1 VKKLKRKNLLKI
13 KIKFMQIRNFSII
26 AHIDHGKSTL
36 SDRFLEVTKTI
47 DPRKM
52 TDQVLDNM
60 ELEKERG
67 ITIKMQPV
75 RMEYE
80 MGGGGVAPAP
90 KANCIFNLIDTP
102 GHIDFSYE
110 VSRSLKAVEGAIMLV
125 DATQGVQAQTMT
137 VLQMAQDAGLK
148 ILPVISKIDSPLAD
162 IPKVEGELMD
172 LLGCAREEIS
182 RVSGKTGEGVEDLLE
197 KVYAQIPQ
205 PKVEFPDTKGGR
217 ALIFDFGYSNHQ
229 GVIVFVRVFDGKIK
243 VGDELIFNNPQKK
256 FVVSECGVF
265 KPDKVKKDY
274 LEAGEIGYIVT
285 GIKEPGI
292 TKVGDTIIS
301 PKSLQENMSAIAGYH
316 DARPLVFAS
325 IYPEAQEYFH
335 DLRQA
340 LLKLKLSDSSLSFEE
355 EASGILGRGFRCG
368 FLGMLHLE
376 IICERLRREHNLEL
390 IVTTPSI
397 PYKVKLKNG
406 EVEEIYNPMNFPDH
420 GEYLECE
427 EPIVQLTIICPP
439 DYVSNVTKILYD
451 HEGILLETDI
461 FSADRFKL
469 LIDMPLRELMR
480 NFFDELKSVS
490 SGYASISYEP
500 KGYQKADVRKLEIL
514 LAEELVPAFTKIVGA
529 RRLDVEA
536 KDSVEKL
543 YNILPRELFIVKI
556 QARSNGKIISSRSLS
571 AMRKDVT
578 GYLYGGD
585 ITRKM
590 KLREKQKKGKK
601 KMQGFAKVNVS
612 QDTFM
617 EMMKGGEVKERA
629 D

>member
-1 VKKLKRKNLLKI
+1 
-13 KIKFMQIRNFSII
+13 MQIRNFSII

-75 RMEYE
+75 RMEHE
-80 MGGGGVAPAP
+80 INGE
-90 KANCIFNLIDTP
+90 KIIFNLIDTP

-110 VSRSLKAVEGAIMLV
+110 VSRSLRAVEGALMLV

-137 VLQMAQDAGLK
+137 VLQMAKDAGLT

-162 IPKVEGELMD
+162 LPKVEAELIE
-172 LLGCAREEIS
+172 LLNCTTEDIS
-182 RVSGKTGEGVEDLLE
+182 YVSGKTGAGVEELLKKVYE
-197 KVYAQIPQ
+197 KVPG
-205 PKVEFPDTKGGR
+205 PKGKFTNSKGGR

-229 GVIVFVRVFDGKIK
+229 GVIVFVRVFDGKIN
-243 VGDELIFNNPQKK
+243 VGDEMIFCNPDKK
-256 FVVSECGVF
+256 FLVSECGVF
-265 KPDKVKKDY
+265 KPDKQKKDF

-301 PKSLQENMSAIAGYH
+301 VKEKLPAIPGYA

-325 IYPEAQEYFH
+325 IYPEEQDKFH
-335 DLRQA
+335 DLRFA

-376 IICERLRREHNLEL
+376 IITERLRREFNLEL
-390 IVTTPSI
+390 VITTPSI
-397 PYKVKLKNG
+397 PYIVKFKKG
-406 EVEEIYNPMNFPDH
+406 ENIVEEEIYNPAYFPEQ
-420 GEYLECE
+420 GTYLECL
-427 EPIVQLTIICPP
+427 EPVVKLNIICPP
-439 DYVSNVTKILYD
+439 DYVSPVTKILYD
-451 HEGILLETDI
+451 HEGITEETDV
-461 FSADRFKL
+461 FSGERFSMHVR
-469 LIDMPLRELMR
+469 MPLRELMR

-500 KGYQKADVRKLEIL
+500 AGHQVADVRKLEVL
-514 LAEELVPAFTKIVGA
+514 LAEEVQPAFTRIVGS
-529 RRLDVEA
+529 RRLQIEA
-536 KDSVEKL
+536 DEVTEKL
-543 YNILPRELFIVKI
+543 FNILPRELFVVKI
-556 QARSNGKIISSRSLS
+556 QARANGRIISSRSIS
-571 AMRKDVT
+571 AMKKDVT

-617 EMMKGGEVKERA
+617 KMMKAGPAQERR

>member
-1 VKKLKRKNLLKI
+1 
-13 KIKFMQIRNFSII
+13 MQIRNFSII

-36 SDRFLEVTKTI
+36 SDRFLEITKTI
-47 DPRKM
+47 EKRNM

-80 MGGGGVAPAP
+80 VTNKEGKKENV
-90 KANCIFNLIDTP
+90 IFNLIDTP

-110 VSRSLKAVEGAIMLV
+110 VSRSLRAVEGALMLV

-137 VLQMAQDAGLK
+137 VLQMAKDAGLT

-162 IPKVEGELMD
+162 LPKIEGELFE
-172 LLGCAREEIS
+172 LLGCMPEEIS
-182 RVSGKTGEGVEDLLE
+182 YVSGKTGEGVEGLLQ
-197 KVYAQIPQ
+197 KIYNQIPG
-205 PKVEFPDTKGGR
+205 PKIVGTESPSLGGGVGVGVKGSR
-217 ALIFDFGYSNHQ
+217 SLIFDFGYSNHQ
-229 GVIVFVRVFDGKIK
+229 GVIVFVRVFDGKIN
-243 VGDELIFNNPQKK
+243 VGDELVFNNPNKK
-256 FVVSECGVF
+256 FIVTELGVF
-265 KPDKVKKDY
+265 KPQKLKKDY

-292 TKVGDTIIS
+292 TKVGDTILSVQNRLEPI
-301 PKSLQENMSAIAGYH
+301 PGYA

-325 IYPEAQEYFH
+325 IYPEEQDHFH
-335 DLRQA
+335 DLRFA

-376 IICERLRREHNLEL
+376 IITERLRREHNLEL
-390 IVTTPSI
+390 IITSPSI
-397 PYKVKLKNG
+397 PYLVTVKNG
-406 EVEEIYNPMNFPDH
+406 AEAVEEEIYNPAHFPDH
-420 GEYLECE
+420 GDYISCK
-427 EPIVQLTIICPP
+427 EPMVKLNIICPP

-451 HEGILLETDI
+451 HEGVTEETDV
-461 FSADRFKL
+461 FSGERFSMH
-469 LIDMPLRELMR
+469 IMMPLRELMR

-500 KGYQKADVRKLEIL
+500 AGHQVADVRKLEVL
-514 LAEELVPAFTKIVGA
+514 LAEEVQPAFTKIVGA
-529 RRLDVEA
+529 RRLQVEA
-536 KDSVEKL
+536 EDMVERL
-543 YNILPRELFIVKI
+543 YNILPRELFNVKI
-556 QARSNGKIISSRSLS
+556 QARANGKIIASRTIS
-571 AMRKDVT
+571 AMKKDVT

-585 ITRKM
+585 VTRKN
-590 KLREKQKKGKK
+590 KLLDKQKKGKK

-617 EMMKGGEVKERA
+617 AMMKGGEIPERKN
-629 D
+629 

>member
-1 VKKLKRKNLLKI
+1 
-13 KIKFMQIRNFSII
+13 MQIRNFSII

-36 SDRFLEVTKTI
+36 SDRFLEITKTI
-47 DPRKM
+47 EKRNM

-80 MGGGGVAPAP
+80 VTNKEGKKENV
-90 KANCIFNLIDTP
+90 IFNLIDTP

-110 VSRSLKAVEGAIMLV
+110 VSRSLRAVEGALMLV

-137 VLQMAQDAGLK
+137 VLQMAKDAGLT

-162 IPKVEGELMD
+162 LPKIEGELFE
-172 LLGCAREEIS
+172 LLGCMPEDIS
-182 RVSGKTGEGVEDLLE
+182 YVSGKTGEGVEGLLQKIYE
-197 KVYAQIPQ
+197 KVPG
-205 PKVEFPDTKGGR
+205 PKILQEQKGSR
-217 ALIFDFGYSNHQ
+217 SLIFDFGYSNHQ
-229 GVIVFVRVFDGKIK
+229 GVIVFVRVFDGKIN

-256 FVVSECGVF
+256 FIVSELGVF
-265 KPDKVKKDY
+265 KPQKVKKDF

-292 TKVGDTIIS
+292 TKVGDTI
-301 PKSLQENMSAIAGYH
+301 LSAQNRLDPIPGYA

-325 IYPEAQEYFH
+325 IYPEEQDNFH
-335 DLRQA
+335 DLRFA

-376 IICERLRREHNLEL
+376 IITERLRREHNLEL
-390 IVTTPSI
+390 IITSPSI
-397 PYKVKLKNG
+397 PYLVTVKNG
-406 EVEEIYNPMNFPDH
+406 ADSVEEEIYNPAHFPDH
-420 GEYLECE
+420 GDYISCK
-427 EPIVQLTIICPP
+427 EPMVKLNIICPP

-451 HEGILLETDI
+451 HEGVTEETDV
-461 FSADRFKL
+461 FSGERFSMH
-469 LIDMPLRELMR
+469 IMMPLRELMR

-490 SGYASISYEP
+490 SGYASISYETA
-500 KGYQKADVRKLEIL
+500 GHQVADVRKLEVL
-514 LAEELVPAFTKIVGA
+514 LAEEVQPAFTKIVGA
-529 RRLDVEA
+529 RRLQVEA
-536 KDSVEKL
+536 EDMVERL
-543 YNILPRELFIVKI
+543 YNILPRELFNVKI
-556 QARSNGKIISSRSLS
+556 QARANGKIIASRTIS
-571 AMRKDVT
+571 AMKKDVT

-585 ITRKM
+585 VTRKN
-590 KLREKQKKGKK
+590 KLLDKQKKGKK

-617 EMMKGGEVKERA
+617 AMMRGGEIPERKN
-629 D
+629 

>member
-1 VKKLKRKNLLKI
+1 
-13 KIKFMQIRNFSII
+13 MQIRNFSII

-36 SDRFLEVTKTI
+36 SDRFLEITKTI
-47 DPRKM
+47 EKRNM

-80 MGGGGVAPAP
+80 VTNKEGKKENV
-90 KANCIFNLIDTP
+90 IFNLIDTP

-110 VSRSLKAVEGAIMLV
+110 VSRSLRAVEGALMLV

-137 VLQMAQDAGLK
+137 VLQMAKEAGLT

-162 IPKVEGELMD
+162 LPKIEGELFE
-172 LLGCAREEIS
+172 LLGCEPKDIS
-182 RVSGKTGEGVEDLLE
+182 YVSGKTGEGVEGLLQ
-197 KVYAQIPQ
+197 KIYDQIPG
-205 PKVEFPDTKGGR
+205 PRIVGAVPLSEGEGLGVRRTGSR

-229 GVIVFVRVFDGKIK
+229 GVIVFVRVFDGKINN
-243 VGDELIFNNPQKK
+243 GDELIFNNPNKK
-256 FVVSECGVF
+256 FIVNECGVF
-265 KPDKVKKDY
+265 KPQKVKKEY

-292 TKVGDTIIS
+292 TKVGDTILSVKDKLEPI
-301 PKSLQENMSAIAGYH
+301 PGYS

-325 IYPEAQEYFH
+325 IYPEEQDHFH
-335 DLRQA
+335 DLRFA

-376 IICERLRREHNLEL
+376 IITERLRREHNLEL
-390 IVTTPSI
+390 VITSPSI
-397 PYKVKLKNG
+397 PYKVKIKSSGAGSVDGIL
-406 EVEEIYNPMNFPDH
+406 EEEIYNPAHFPEH
-420 GEYLECE
+420 GNYISAE
-427 EPIVQLTIICPP
+427 EPMVKLNIICPP
-439 DYVSNVTKILYD
+439 EHIANVTKILYD
-451 HEGILLETDI
+451 HEGEMQETDV
-461 FSADRFKL
+461 FSGDRFSMHIL
-469 LIDMPLRELMR
+469 MPLRELMR

-500 KGYQKADVRKLEIL
+500 AGHRPADVRKLEVL
-514 LAEELVPAFTKIVGA
+514 LAEEVVPAFTRVVGA
-529 RRLDVEA
+529 RRLQVEA
-536 KDSVEKL
+536 DEMVEKL
-543 YNILPRELFIVKI
+543 FNILPRELFNIKI
-556 QARSNGKIISSRSLS
+556 QARANGKIISSRTIS
-571 AMRKDVT
+571 AMKKDVT

-585 ITRKM
+585 VTRKN
-590 KLREKQKKGKK
+590 KLLDKQKKGKK

-617 EMMKGGEVKERA
+617 AMMKGGEVPERKN
-629 D
+629 

>member
-1 VKKLKRKNLLKI
+1 
-13 KIKFMQIRNFSII
+13 MQIRNFSII

-80 MGGGGVAPAP
+80 VNGE
-90 KANCIFNLIDTP
+90 KCIFNLIDTP

-110 VSRSLKAVEGAIMLV
+110 VSRSLKAVEGALMLV

-137 VLQMAQDAGLK
+137 VLQMAKEAGLT
-148 ILPVISKIDSPLAD
+148 ILPVISKIDSPIAD
-162 IPKVEGELMD
+162 LPKVEAELIE
-172 LLGCAREEIS
+172 LLGCSKEDIS
-182 RVSGKTGEGVEDLLE
+182 YVSGKTGEGVEPLLT
-197 KVYAQIPQ
+197 KIFNLVPP
-205 PKVEFPDTKGGR
+205 PKMEFPNTKGGR
-217 ALIFDFGYSNHQ
+217 GLIFDFGYSNHQ
-229 GVIVFVRVFDGKIK
+229 GVIVFVRVFDGKIS
-243 VGDELIFNNPQKK
+243 VGDKYIFHNPNKE
-256 FVVSECGVF
+256 FIVSEVGVF
-265 KPDKVKKDY
+265 KPDKTKKDF

-292 TKVGDTIIS
+292 TKVGDTIVS
-301 PKSLQENMSAIAGYH
+301 KNEKLPAIPGYSE
-316 DARPLVFAS
+316 ARPLVFAS
-325 IYPEAQEYFH
+325 IYPEDQDHFH

-376 IICERLRREHNLEL
+376 IITERLRREHNLEL
-390 IVTTPSI
+390 VITTPSI
-397 PYKVKLKNG
+397 PYMVTFKDGHK
-406 EVEEIYNPMNFPDH
+406 EEIYNPAHFPDH
-420 GEYLECE
+420 GEYIECD
-427 EPIVQLTIICPP
+427 EPMVNLNIICPP
-439 DYVSNVTKILYD
+439 DYVSNVSKILYD
-451 HEGILLETDI
+451 HEGILETTDV
-461 FSADRFKL
+461 FSGDRFSMH
-469 LIDMPLRELMR
+469 ITMPLRELMR
-480 NFFDELKSVS
+480 NFFDECKSVS
-490 SGYASISYEP
+490 SGYASVSYEP

-514 LAEELVPAFTKIVGA
+514 LAEEVQPAFTRIVGA
-529 RRLDVEA
+529 RRLQIEA
-536 KDSVEKL
+536 TEVVEKL
-543 YNILPRELFIVKI
+543 YNILPRELFITKI
-556 QARSNGKIISSRSLS
+556 QSRSNGKIIASRSLS

-585 ITRKM
+585 VTRKN
-590 KLREKQKKGKK
+590 KLLDKQKKGKK

-617 EMMKGGEVKERA
+617 KMMRGGEVPERK

>member
-1 VKKLKRKNLLKI
+1 
-13 KIKFMQIRNFSII
+13 MQIRNFSII

-36 SDRFLEVTKTI
+36 SDRLLEVTKTI
-47 DPRKM
+47 EKRQM
-52 TDQVLDNM
+52 MDQVLDSM
-60 ELEKERG
+60 DLERERG

-80 MGGGGVAPAP
+80 VEGQKV
-90 KANCIFNLIDTP
+90 IFNLIDTP

-110 VSRSLKAVEGAIMLV
+110 VSRSLRAVEGALMLV

-137 VLQMAQDAGLK
+137 VLQMAKDAGLT

-162 IPKVEGELMD
+162 LPKVEAELFE
-172 LLGCAREEIS
+172 LLGCTKEDIS
-182 RVSGKTGEGVEDLLE
+182 YVSGKTGEGVEGLLR
-197 KVYAQIPQ
+197 KVYD
-205 PKVEFPDTKGGR
+205 KVPGPVSEFPDTKGGR
-217 ALIFDFGYSNHQ
+217 SLIFDFGYSNHQ
-229 GVIVFVRVFDGKIK
+229 GVIVFVRVFDGKIS
-243 VGDELIFNNPQKK
+243 VGDELVFNNPNKK
-256 FVVSECGVF
+256 FIVSECGVF
-265 KPDKVKKDY
+265 KPTKVKKDF

-301 PKSLQENMSAIAGYH
+301 LKEKLPAIPGYS

-325 IYPEAQEYFH
+325 IYPEEQDHFH
-335 DLRQA
+335 DLRFA

-376 IICERLRREHNLEL
+376 IITERLRREHNLEL
-390 IVTTPSI
+390 VITTPSI
-397 PYKVKLKNG
+397 PYKVKTKNFG
-406 EVEEIYNPMNFPDH
+406 TGSVDGILEQEIYNPAHFPDH
-420 GEYLECE
+420 GDYIECD
-427 EPIVQLTIICPP
+427 EPMVKVNIICPP
-439 DYVSNVTKILYD
+439 DYVSAVTKILYD
-451 HEGILLETDI
+451 HEGIMEETDI
-461 FSADRFKL
+461 FSGERFSMH
-469 LIDMPLRELMR
+469 ISMPLRELMR

-500 KGYQKADVRKLEIL
+500 AGYQKADVRKLEVL
-514 LAEELVPAFTKIVGA
+514 LAEEVQPAFTRIVGA
-529 RRLDVEA
+529 RRLQTEA
-536 KDSVEKL
+536 DEVVEKL
-543 YNILPRELFIVKI
+543 FKILPRELFNIKI
-556 QARSNGKIISSRSLS
+556 QARANGKIVASRTIS
-571 AMRKDVT
+571 AMKKDVT

-585 ITRKM
+585 VTRKN
-590 KLREKQKKGKK
+590 KLLDKQKKGKK

-617 EMMKGGEVKERA
+617 AMMKNGDVPDRR

>member
-1 VKKLKRKNLLKI
+1 
-13 KIKFMQIRNFSII
+13 MQIRNFSII

-36 SDRFLEVTKTI
+36 SDRFLEITKTI
-47 DPRKM
+47 EKRNM

-75 RMEYE
+75 RMEYDIDGE
-80 MGGGGVAPAP
+80 KV
-90 KANCIFNLIDTP
+90 IFNLIDTP

-110 VSRSLKAVEGAIMLV
+110 VSRSLRAVEGALMLV

-137 VLQMAQDAGLK
+137 VLQMAKDAGLT
-148 ILPVISKIDSPLAD
+148 ILPAISKIDSPLAD
-162 IPKVEGELMD
+162 LAKVEAELYE
-172 LLGCAREEIS
+172 LLNCTKEDIS
-182 RVSGKTGEGVEDLLE
+182 YVSGKTGEGVEGLLQ
-197 KVYAQIPQ
+197 KIYDRVPA
-205 PKVEFPDTKGGR
+205 PKNVGEEGGKKGSR

-229 GVIVFVRVFDGKIK
+229 GVIVFVRVFDGKIN
-243 VGDELIFNNPQKK
+243 VGDELVFNNPDKK

-265 KPDKVKKDY
+265 KPQKVKKDF

-292 TKVGDTIIS
+292 TKVGDTILS
-301 PKSLQENMSAIAGYH
+301 VRDRLPAIPGYA

-325 IYPEAQEYFH
+325 IYPEEQDNFH
-335 DLRQA
+335 DLRFA

-376 IICERLRREHNLEL
+376 IITERLRREHNLEL
-390 IVTTPSI
+390 VITTPSI
-397 PYKVKLKNG
+397 PYRVMVKKG
-406 EVEEIYNPMNFPDH
+406 AEIVEEEIYNPAHFPEH
-420 GEYLECE
+420 GFYVDCQ
-427 EPIVQLTIICPP
+427 EPMVKLNIICPP
-439 DYVSNVTKILYD
+439 DYISQVTKILYD
-451 HEGILLETDI
+451 HEGITEETDV
-461 FSADRFKL
+461 FSGDRFSMHVN
-469 LIDMPLRELMR
+469 MPLRELMR

-500 KGYQKADVRKLEIL
+500 VGYQTADVRKLEVL
-514 LAEELVPAFTKIVGA
+514 LAEEVQPAFTRVVGA
-529 RRLDVEA
+529 RRVQIEA
-536 KDSVEKL
+536 DEMVEKL
-543 YNILPRELFIVKI
+543 FNILPRELFNIKI
-556 QARSNGKIISSRSLS
+556 QARTNGKIVSSRTIS
-571 AMRKDVT
+571 AVKKDVT

-585 ITRKM
+585 ITRKN
-590 KLREKQKKGKK
+590 KLLDKQKKGKK

-617 EMMKGGEVKERA
+617 AMMKSGPATERR

>member
-1 VKKLKRKNLLKI
+1 
-13 KIKFMQIRNFSII
+13 MQIRNFSII

-36 SDRFLEVTKTI
+36 SDRFLEITKTI
-47 DPRKM
+47 EKRNM

-80 MGGGGVAPAP
+80 VMNKEGKKENV
-90 KANCIFNLIDTP
+90 IFNLIDTP

-110 VSRSLKAVEGAIMLV
+110 VSRSLRAVEGALMLV

-137 VLQMAQDAGLK
+137 VLQMAKDAGLT

-162 IPKVEGELMD
+162 LPKIEGELFE
-172 LLGCAREEIS
+172 LLGCMPEDIS
-182 RVSGKTGEGVEDLLE
+182 YVSGKTGEGVEALLQKIYDL
-197 KVYAQIPQ
+197 VPG
-205 PKVEFPDTKGGR
+205 PKTSPSPALPNREGEVQKGSR

-229 GVIVFVRVFDGKIK
+229 GVIVFVRVFDGKINN
-243 VGDELIFNNPQKK
+243 GDELIFNNPNKK
-256 FVVSECGVF
+256 FIVTELGVF
-265 KPDKVKKDY
+265 KPQKVKKEY
-274 LEAGEIGYIVT
+274 LSAGEIGYIVT

-292 TKVGDTIIS
+292 TKVGDTILSVQNRLDPI
-301 PKSLQENMSAIAGYH
+301 PGYS

-325 IYPEAQEYFH
+325 IYPEEQDNFH
-335 DLRQA
+335 DLRFA

-376 IICERLRREHNLEL
+376 IITERLRREHNLEL
-390 IVTTPSI
+390 IITSPSI
-397 PYKVKLKNG
+397 PYLVTVKKGG
-406 EVEEIYNPMNFPDH
+406 ETVEEEVYNPAHFPDH
-420 GEYLECE
+420 GDYISCR
-427 EPIVQLTIICPP
+427 EPMVKLNIICPP

-451 HEGILLETDI
+451 HEGVTEETDV
-461 FSADRFKL
+461 FSGERFSMH
-469 LIDMPLRELMR
+469 IMMPLRELMR

-500 KGYQKADVRKLEIL
+500 AGHQVADVRKLEVL
-514 LAEELVPAFTKIVGA
+514 LAEEVQPAFTKIVGA
-529 RRLDVEA
+529 RRLQVEA
-536 KDSVEKL
+536 EDMVERL
-543 YNILPRELFIVKI
+543 YNILPRELFNIKI
-556 QARSNGKIISSRSLS
+556 QARANGKIISSRTIS
-571 AMRKDVT
+571 AMKKDVT

-585 ITRKM
+585 VTRKN
-590 KLREKQKKGKK
+590 KLLDKQKKGKK

-617 EMMKGGEVKERA
+617 AMMKGGEIPERKN
-629 D
+629 